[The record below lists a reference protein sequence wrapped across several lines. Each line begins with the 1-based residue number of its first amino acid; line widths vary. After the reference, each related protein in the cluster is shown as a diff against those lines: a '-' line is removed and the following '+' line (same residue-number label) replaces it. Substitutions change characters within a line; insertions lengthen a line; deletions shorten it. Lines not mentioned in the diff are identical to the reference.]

1 MREGQG
7 EREPRRERAE
17 EGSHWGGRAPGRAR
31 EGSGE
36 EGREWGRGGVQAP
49 LHTRTACMGET
60 GGSGRG

>member
-7 EREPRRERAE
+7 ERELRRERAE
-17 EGSHWGGRAPGRAR
+17 EGSHWGGREPGRAR

-49 LHTRTACMGET
+49 LCMHTACMGET
-60 GGSGRG
+60 GGSGRV